1 MANLGLGLYKDH
13 HESIKIH
20 NKESLQEIPINNFKD
35 VLKHICK
42 RPVDETD
49 SFRIR
54 HLKFKYTIE
63 KFLEVG
69 ATVERKGKNEAK
81 WYTDVQDEKAR
92 VKREAE
98 EEEERKRKEE
108 EEKKARA
115 PQGMEEPKK
124 DEKKP
129 EKKKEEEKSPEELEE
144 EQAHLFYID
153 FVHEDIARLRRIEEI
168 ASRKALKDKMK
179 GDDKGKQKGGAAT
192 KDAPKDA
199 KKDGKKDDKKKG
211 GAEPEEKK
219 ENIVHCMEIDLKK
232 LQKIRIDHKY
242 GQVYKILFHYNDE
255 SVTVIQIPPVTD
267 EKGKAFMT
275 MVMEESKKKED
286 EEKKKLDDY
295 NKEVRKH
302 ERAEKRKRI
311 QARKNG
317 EVFVPTPF
325 TKEKPQPKVEKDEE
339 KRIIDQSIFYINNY
353 KHIDGIWAI
362 FQPKLKNFKFW
373 GVEFKVK
380 KTEEEL
386 KKVDQT
392 VTSGKGGS

>member
-1 MANLGLGLYKDH
+1 MYKDH
-13 HESIKIH
+13 HNAIKIH
-20 NKESLQEIPINNFKD
+20 NPESLQEVPIHTFKD

-42 RPVDETD
+42 RTVDEND

-63 KFLEVG
+63 KFLEIG
-69 ATVERKGKNEAK
+69 ATVERKGKDEAK

-92 VKREAE
+92 LKKEAE
-98 EEEERKRKEE
+98 MEEERKRKEE
-108 EEKKARA
+108 EEKKAKA
-115 PQGMEEPKK
+115 PPGMEEPKK

-129 EKKKEEEKSPEELEE
+129 EKKKEEERTPEEIKD
-144 EQAHLFYID
+144 EQDHLFYID

-168 ASRKALKDKMK
+168 AARKALKDKMK
-179 GDDKGKQKGGAAT
+179 GDDKGKQKGGAAPA

-211 GAEPEEKK
+211 AEVEEKK
-219 ENIVHCMEIDLKK
+219 ENVIHTMDIDLKK
-232 LQKIRIDHKY
+232 LLKIRVDHQY

-275 MVMEESKKKED
+275 MVQEEVKKRED
-286 EEKKKLDDY
+286 EEKKRLDDY

-339 KRIIDQSIFYINNY
+339 KRIINQSIFYVNNY
-353 KHIDGIWAI
+353 KPIDGIWAI

-373 GVEFKVK
+373 GVEFKLK

-386 KKVDQT
+386 QKVT
-392 VTSGKGGS
+392 LVITSGKRRS

>member
-1 MANLGLGLYKDH
+1 M
-13 HESIKIH
+13 H
-20 NKESLQEIPINNFKD
+20 NPESLQKIPINSFKD

-42 RPVDETD
+42 RTVDETD
-49 SFRIR
+49 NFRVR

-69 ATVERKGKNEAK
+69 ATVERKGKDEAK

-92 VKREAE
+92 VKRESE

-108 EEKKARA
+108 EEKKAKA
-115 PQGMEEPKK
+115 PPGMEEPKK
-124 DEKKP
+124 EEKKP
-129 EKKKEEEKSPEELEE
+129 EKKKEEERSPEEIKE
-144 EQAHLFYID
+144 EQDHLFFID
-153 FVHEDIARLRRIEEI
+153 FVHEDIARQRRIEEI
-168 ASRKALKDKMK
+168 AARKALKDKIK
-179 GDDKGKQKGGAAT
+179 GDDKGKAKGGAAPT

-211 GAEPEEKK
+211 AEAEEKK
-219 ENIVHCMEIDLKK
+219 ENVIHTMDIDLKK
-232 LQKIRIDHKY
+232 IMKIRVDHEY
-242 GQVYKILFHYNDE
+242 GQVYKILFHYSDE
-255 SVTVIQIPPVTD
+255 SVTVIQIPAVTD

-275 MVMEESKKKED
+275 MVHEEVKKRED
-286 EEKKKLDDY
+286 EEKKRLDDY

-339 KRIIDQSIFYINNY
+339 KRIINQSIFYINNY
-353 KHIDGIWAI
+353 KPIEGIWGI

-373 GVEFKVK
+373 GVEFKLK

-386 KKVDQT
+386 KQVDPS
-392 VTSGKGGS
+392 VTLGKGGS